1 MCFIAA
7 DKVRQARIASTTQSS
22 FYHSN
27 YTATNLLNNKGLSGM
42 FKGDNCARTNYGPTP
57 TWFSFELEIPLKLFS
72 VQITPRLDCCPE
84 RSQNISVTISPSV
97 EYDPDEH
104 LCSTF
109 DLVLERGL
117 TEYKCTGKLHQGRFV
132 KISRH
137 VNGSDGIIDIC
148 EVKIFTVG
156 GNHNLKQ
163 SYYLCTLLWNG
174 TQV

>member
-42 FKGDNCARTNYGPTP
+42 FKGDNCARTNYGPTE
-57 TWFSFELEIPLKLFS
+57 WFSFELEVPLKLFS
-72 VQITPRLDCCPE
+72 IQITPRLDCCPE
-84 RSQNISVTISPSV
+84 RSQNISVTIGPSV

-104 LCSTF
+104 LCLPVF

-117 TEYKCTGKLHQGRFV
+117 TEYKCTGNLHQGSFV

-156 GNHNLKQ
+156 GNHTLLGGIIQ
-163 SYYLCTLLWNG
+163 SYYLS
-174 TQV
+174 QVYK